1 VGKGMLAAASF
12 LPCVLFWKND
22 REREREREISLQIR
36 KIAGR

>member
-22 REREREREISLQIR
+22 RERERERDKL
-36 KIAGR
+36 AD